1 MKVEARGGL
10 GDDPHFIKQ
19 KVQNTNVQNAE
30 VMVSVCVVEGHGR
43 NLTGYQ
49 STVNTAYGRLGLL
62 ASRLALDRTGIDLFA
77 LASIQRLDSCVL
89 RVVWEIRLS
98 RRQTERSRIADS

>member
-1 MKVEARGGL
+1 MKVGAEARGRGL
-10 GDDPHFIKQ
+10 GDDPYFIKQ
-19 KVQNTNVQNAE
+19 KVQNTE